1 MNESESKVKSRLK
14 TFGALF
20 AGIFILIILMG
31 IYVNFIK
38 NMNEIVFKTNK
49 TGELCLIEVNYAL
62 GVWLQKE
69 RIPISCDK
77 FDIENNHDGNNT
89 IKIPFSKIKLV
100 EISESYEESTIEI
113 LTKGL
118 FLPDKQY
125 IYKLNMESF
134 SNVTHEIR
142 RAGDKTLAMDHTIYC
157 SFEPMSLL
165 YKKKYSIK
173 VTAHN

>member
-1 MNESESKVKSRLK
+1 MSESEFKVKSRLK

-38 NMNEIVFKTNK
+38 NKNEIVFKTNK
-49 TGELCLIEVNYAL
+49 TGELCLIEVNYAF
-62 GVWLQKE
+62 GVWLQKA

-77 FDIENNHDGNNT
+77 FDIENNHDGNTT

-100 EISESYEESTIEI
+100 EISETYKKSTIEI
-113 LTKGL
+113 LTKD
-118 FLPDKQY
+118 FFMPDKEY
-125 IYKLNMESF
+125 IYQLNEKSF
-134 SNVTHEIR
+134 ANVIYEMR

-173 VTAHN
+173 IVGHN